1 MSVKCGRLEG
11 LTISSQPVNRFSG
24 KYRIVDIS
32 QPYTSPSYYKNSFTV
47 ICLLLFVMNYFRV
60 AEMYPKEMNSRAV
73 AINMS
78 EKKQSSEKNSKETY
92 KFRKNTKLLQGIG

>member
-1 MSVKCGRLEG
+1 
-11 LTISSQPVNRFSG
+11 
-24 KYRIVDIS
+24 
-32 QPYTSPSYYKNSFTV
+32 
-47 ICLLLFVMNYFRV
+47 MNYFRV